1 MSEFEGDVYRTAD
14 NWFDIIPVELYLN
27 EPLKYL
33 EIGTYYGANL
43 LSVAHFYGSHEESEL
58 HCIDPWEDY
67 NDYDE
72 YKGKQDKIYNSFLNN
87 INNSNYK
94 DKIKIHRGYSHEK
107 LLTFEDEYFD
117 IIYIDGN
124 HEPEYVM
131 EDAIISFR
139 KVKKGGFII
148 FDDYG
153 WGGKNLT
160 QKGIDCFLVGYS
172 KKIKV
177 IGAKNNQIF
186 CKKRIF

>member
-43 LSVAHFYGSHEESEL
+43 LSVAHFYGSHQKSEL

-72 YKGKQDKIYNSFLNN
+72 YKGKQDKIYTSFLNN

-94 DKIKIHRGYSHEK
+94 DKIKIHRGYSHEQ

-117 IIYIDGN
+117 MIYIDGN

-131 EDAIISFR
+131 EDAILSFR
-139 KVKKGGFII
+139 KLKKGGFMI

-153 WGGKNLT
+153 WGGEDLT
-160 QKGIDCFLVGYS
+160 QKGIDCFLHGYS
-172 KKIKV
+172 KKIRV